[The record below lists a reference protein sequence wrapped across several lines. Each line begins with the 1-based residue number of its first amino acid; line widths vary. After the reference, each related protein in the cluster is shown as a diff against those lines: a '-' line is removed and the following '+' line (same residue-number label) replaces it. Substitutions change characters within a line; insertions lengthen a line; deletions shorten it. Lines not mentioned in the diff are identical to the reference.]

1 MSGDS
6 PYGSGG
12 PYNPPPIPPG
22 QNPYAD
28 WATNSNNP
36 YAVGQPVPASPAD
49 ASRNLQML
57 VPVGRTP
64 WAIAAGY
71 LGLFSFCIP
80 IIAALSAIFCGVM
93 GLRAIKKDPK
103 LLGAG
108 RCWFGIVMGSL
119 YILALLYYVSLFL
132 FAPIGSVH

>member
-6 PYGSGG
+6 PFGPGG
-12 PYNPPPIPPG
+12 PTNPPSFPPG

-28 WATNSNNP
+28 WATNSDNP
-36 YAVGQPVPASPAD
+36 YAVGQPVPPNPAES
-49 ASRNLQML
+49 SRNLQML
-57 VPVGRTP
+57 LPVGRTP

-71 LGLFSFCIP
+71 LGLFCFCVP
-80 IIAALSAIFCGVM
+80 LLAGPLAIFCGVM

-108 RCWFGIVMGSL
+108 RCWFGIVTGTIGLMVFVCGVL
-119 YILALLYYVSLFL
+119 IFLL
-132 FAPIGSVH
+132 G

>member
-64 WAIAAGY
+64 WALAAGY
-71 LGLFSFCIP
+71 LGLFCLCLTITAP
-80 IIAALSAIFCGVM
+80 LAVFCGVM
-93 GLRAIKKDPK
+93 GLKAIKKDPK

-108 RCWFGIVMGSL
+108 RCWFGIVMGS
-119 YILALLYYVSLFL
+119 IVSLLVVIGITFYL
-132 FAPIGSVH
+132 FALFSYGR